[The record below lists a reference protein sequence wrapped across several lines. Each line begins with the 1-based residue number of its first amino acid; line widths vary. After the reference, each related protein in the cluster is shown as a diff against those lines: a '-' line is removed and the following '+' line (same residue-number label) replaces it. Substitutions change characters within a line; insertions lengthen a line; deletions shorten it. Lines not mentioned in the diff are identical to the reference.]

1 MELLRK
7 ILVVDML
14 TDRQEKIKQLLR
26 KPLSKSGPNRVTYL
40 ENTALVQAKNKIK
53 WNEDF
58 GKTIQVLLDT
68 LEDLERH
75 QKQGLSPLVYE
86 VYCELINVYGE
97 SNKEYFHK
105 SLSIDERDKKNRKYN
120 NRDYIIISVIFIAL
134 LLLWFIP
141 PFFQK

>member
-1 MELLRK
+1 M
-7 ILVVDML
+7 VDML
-14 TDRQEKIKQLLR
+14 TDRQEKIRALIDSPFLKT
-26 KPLSKSGPNRVTYL
+26 GPDRVTYL
-40 ENTALVQAKNKIK
+40 ENTALGQAGNRLD

-58 GKTIQVLLDT
+58 GKTIQTLLDT

-105 SLSIDERDKKNRKYN
+105 NLSIDERDKKNRKYN
-120 NRDYIIISVIFIAL
+120 NRDYIIVSVIFIVL

-141 PFFQK
+141 PFFKK

>member
-1 MELLRK
+1 
-7 ILVVDML
+7 ML
-14 TDRQEKIKQLLR
+14 TDRQEKIRALIDS
-26 KPLSKSGPNRVTYL
+26 PFSKTGPDRVTYL
-40 ENTALVQAKNKIK
+40 ENTALGQAGNRLD

-58 GKTIQVLLDT
+58 GKTIQTLLDT

-105 SLSIDERDKKNRKYN
+105 NLSIDERDKKNRKYN
-120 NRDYIIISVIFIAL
+120 NRDYIIVSVIFIVL

>member
-1 MELLRK
+1 
-7 ILVVDML
+7 ML
-14 TDRQEKIKQLLR
+14 TDRQEKIRALIDSPFLKT
-26 KPLSKSGPNRVTYL
+26 GPDRVTYL
-40 ENTALVQAKNKIK
+40 ENTALGQAGNRLD

-58 GKTIQVLLDT
+58 GKTIQTLLDT

-105 SLSIDERDKKNRKYN
+105 NLSIDERDKKNRKYN
-120 NRDYIIISVIFIAL
+120 NRDYIIVSVIFIVL

-141 PFFQK
+141 PFFKK